1 MSEGAFCG
9 GRIMGM
15 LAGVLSQGRFG
26 ELKITNSICHCRKGE
41 GGLAPYVC
49 NKMGL
54 AGEARNCQQCSNE

>member
-1 MSEGAFCG
+1 
-9 GRIMGM
+9 MGM